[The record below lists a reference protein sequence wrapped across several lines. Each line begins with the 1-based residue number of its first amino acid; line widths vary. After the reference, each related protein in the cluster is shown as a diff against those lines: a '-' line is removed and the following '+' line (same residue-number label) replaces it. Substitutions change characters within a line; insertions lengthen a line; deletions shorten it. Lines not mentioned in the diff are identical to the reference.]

1 MSFPKEFTVTVT
13 CDNAGRK
20 LLLTVKA
27 SERTVI
33 GKKPITYLVPGG
45 NTRVL
50 SMAEEDAK
58 GWFGIIG
65 STIVTD
71 WQLMKPMEMQQQFLS
86 WIEFPGF

>member
-1 MSFPKEFTVTVT
+1 M
-13 CDNAGRK
+13 
-20 LLLTVKA
+20 LTVKA
-27 SERTVI
+27 SERTLVI
-33 GKKPITYLVPGG
+33 GKKTITYLVPGG

>member
-1 MSFPKEFTVTVT
+1 
-13 CDNAGRK
+13 
-20 LLLTVKA
+20 
-27 SERTVI
+27 
-33 GKKPITYLVPGG
+33 
-45 NTRVL
+45 
-50 SMAEEDAK
+50 MAEEDTE